1 MAVAFRLLSP
11 LEHRRLPWWD
21 APVRATGAR
30 STVAGALVCVAG
42 VALVL
47 LAKNGLSG
55 FAGWAALGSFLAAVV
70 TARMGAGRDIRE
82 DRDVPE
88 LCTRWRAVGNVEDM
102 LMAAL
107 WDMQWRKRRF
117 VIAVLST
124 AIIFAM
130 TLVLTGLA
138 NGLRVEANKTVDA
151 LGVDEFVVKEGA
163 SGPFVGATPF
173 APVDLGRIA
182 AIPGVAAAASLVY
195 AGDTVTVGGATRNAD
210 LFGAPEAGPGMP
222 VTSEGRAPS
231 TPDEVAVSS
240 TLGLG
245 VRDEIEIA
253 SRTLH
258 IVGIVE
264 NSTALANLP
273 NVFLTTAGA
282 QQLVYG
288 GQPLVA
294 SIGIRGT
301 PAEVPAG
308 YHAVDR
314 ADAIADL
321 LRPLKVAVNSITI
334 VAIMLWIV
342 AALVVGS
349 VIYLSALERL
359 RDFAVFKAIGVPTR
373 DIGRRAGAASD
384 RGRTTRRAGRRS
396 AVAGRLGRCSRC
408 K

>member
-1 MAVAFRLLSP
+1 V
-11 LEHRRLPWWD
+11 
-21 APVRATGAR
+21 G
-30 STVAGALVCVAG
+30 
-42 VALVL
+42 
-47 LAKNGLSG
+47 
-55 FAGWAALGSFLAAVV
+55 
-70 TARMGAGRDIRE
+70 
-82 DRDVPE
+82 
-88 LCTRWRAVGNVEDM
+88 VGNVADM

-107 WDMQWRKRRF
+107 RDMQWRKRRF

-138 NGLRVEANKTVDA
+138 NGFRVEAAKTVDA
-151 LGVDEFVVKEGA
+151 LGVDVFLVKAGA

-182 AIPGVAAAASLVY
+182 AASGVVAAAPIVY
-195 AGDTVTVGGATRNAD
+195 AGGTVTVGDATRNAD
-210 LFGAPEAGPGMP
+210 LFGAPERGPGMP
-222 VTSEGRAPS
+222 VVSKGNPPS
-231 TPDEVAVSS
+231 TSDEVAVSS
-240 TLGLG
+240 TIGRQVG
-245 VRDEIEIA
+245 DDIEIA
-253 SRTLH
+253 SRPLH

-273 NVFLTTAGA
+273 NIFLTTEGA

-301 PAEVPAG
+301 PAEVPDG
-308 YHAVDR
+308 YKAVDR
-314 ADAIADL
+314 DGAIADL

-334 VAIMLWIV
+334 VAVMLWIV

-373 DIGRRAGAASD
+373 DIAAGLALQAIVVALLAALLGAVLSLALGPLFPMQVIVPTAAFVALPVIAVVIGLIASASGLRRAV
-384 RGRTTRRAGRRS
+384 
-396 AVAGRLGRCSRC
+396 AVDPAIAFGGP
-408 K
+408 